1 MRRMNSRG
9 YCTTDARRGTS
20 GSAARSVPEPGE
32 VVIVIVIM
40 IVIVIVAVAVAAI
53 LSQLIMNFQT
63 RVMNSGILECGR

>member
-1 MRRMNSRG
+1 MNSRG

-32 VVIVIVIM
+32 VVIVIVI
-40 IVIVIVAVAVAAI
+40 VIVAVAVAAI